1 MSKFFSVDSS
11 WCLTGYCVLM
21 ATEVSYYSGAFSVGS
36 PRHFLFQR
44 RAHRCFFYGN
54 LVSWFPLPHVP
65 VVSAQPGTRSSA
77 GECRRASAPVVHLSQ
92 TPGEARQPEFAGGS
106 WTQVGMARGVCP

>member
-21 ATEVSYYSGAFSVGS
+21 ATEVSYYSGVFCGIPSS
-36 PRHFLFQR
+36 LFISETCTSLLFLWKPGQ
-44 RAHRCFFYGN
+44 
-54 LVSWFPLPHVP
+54 LVSLAARA
-65 VVSAQPGTRSSA
+65 SCLGSA
-77 GECRRASAPVVHLSQ
+77 GNAQRCWGVQEASAPVVHLSQ

-106 WTQVGMARGVCP
+106 WTQVGMARSVCP